1 MDTSSD
7 EPPID
12 KELLWR
18 LGKIFIAWSSLES
31 LLSMLLG
38 TIIGAD
44 LAASSVVT
52 NSMSTSL
59 QVKCVRGILSVHAL
73 REPATPRI
81 TQLLDRA
88 DELRSERNELA
99 HGLWHQSD
107 PAAKTALVHT
117 VNLDRPEIMRDR
129 LVTVPDLDDLLVHI
143 DDWIADYVTLGREV
157 GFPASRGKRPD
168 FK

>member
-1 MDTSSD
+1 MIRKYSKLRLSD
-7 EPPID
+7 
-12 KELLWR
+12 
-18 LGKIFIAWSSLES
+18 
-31 LLSMLLG
+31 
-38 TIIGAD
+38 
-44 LAASSVVT
+44 SVV
-52 NSMSTSL
+52 
-59 QVKCVRGILSVHAL
+59 
-73 REPATPRI
+73 
-81 TQLLDRA
+81 
-88 DELRSERNELA
+88 LA

-157 GFPASRGKRPD
+157 GFPASNGKRPD